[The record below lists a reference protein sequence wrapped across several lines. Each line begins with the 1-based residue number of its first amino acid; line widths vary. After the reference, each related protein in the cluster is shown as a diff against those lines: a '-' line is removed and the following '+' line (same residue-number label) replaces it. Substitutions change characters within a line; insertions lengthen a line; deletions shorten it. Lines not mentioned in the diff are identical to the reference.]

1 MAKLNLDKY
10 YTSPELAK
18 RCIDIVWGL
27 NLDISETIEPSAGNG
42 SFSLQI
48 PDCIAYDLEPE
59 HESIIQQDFLTLN
72 LSYKPGRLFIGNPPF
87 GNGNKLSVK
96 FYKHCVRMGDYIAFI
111 LPISQLNN
119 NVTMYE
125 FDLIYSEDLGKTDYS
140 DRSVHCCFNVY
151 KRPLYGLNKQ
161 PNFDLNEVSLR
172 GVNRGNSRNDKVPT
186 EYDFS
191 ISAFGSSIGKI
202 CEYEYQ
208 YCSQIYVTVHKK
220 QLKERIYNFLKN
232 VNWMNLYDMTTSPK
246 LNHWMVNRYLKEC
259 IPELTFVCDNQPTH
273 DFF

>member
-59 HESIIQQDFLTLN
+59 HESIIQQDFLTLD

-87 GNGNKLSVK
+87 GNRNTLSIK

-151 KRPLYGLNKQ
+151 KRPLYGLNKRR
-161 PNFDLNEVSLR
+161 NFDLNEVTILEWRRSGDYQIPER
-172 GVNRGNSRNDKVPT
+172 FDYGFCAWGAAVGNEITRQGQYALENYIVINNEKFRDRILSVIKTANWVELYPNVATPRL
-186 EYDFS
+186 
-191 ISAFGSSIGKI
+191 GKWKI
-202 CEYEYQ
+202 N
-208 YCSQIYVTVHKK
+208 K
-220 QLKERIYNFLKN
+220 
-232 VNWMNLYDMTTSPK
+232 
-246 LNHWMVNRYLKEC
+246 YLKEC

-273 DFF
+273 EFF